1 MTEWLFVEAAGRRAF
16 GPVFLGLV
24 TCGLLHGCARESKL
38 RTDEPAVSAV
48 ERQAR
53 PSATPRSSSSS
64 GCSEEELSRGASKVL
79 QGLATYYADSL
90 EGSATASGPDYD
102 PDLFTAAHRSLPFGT
117 RVRVT
122 RTGVEK
128 KVVCVTVNDRGPFGS
143 RQRIIDLSRRAAEQ
157 LQMIGAGVVSVR
169 VDVL

>member
-1 MTEWLFVEAAGRRAF
+1 VWFHVEGARNRAMKRTFV
-16 GPVFLGLV
+16 GLLS
-24 TCGLLHGCARESKL
+24 CGLLFGCARESNV
-38 RTDEPAVSAV
+38 RTDEAAVPAG

-53 PSATPRSSSSS
+53 PSATPRSSSGS
-64 GCSEEELSRGASKVL
+64 GCSVEELSRGPSKVL
-79 QGLATYYADSL
+79 RGLATYYADSL
-90 EGSATASGPDYD
+90 EGSPTASGPDYD

-122 RTGVEK
+122 RSDAEQ